1 MEEVWNYYEHI
12 RGALNGIYEILTMKF
27 EEDDIMHRFA
37 LDKLEEL
44 KDKIIEFIEQ
54 RYNSAEI

>member
-1 MEEVWNYYEHI
+1 
-12 RGALNGIYEILTMKF
+12 MKF

-54 RYNSAEI
+54 GYNSAEI